1 MLTICVLRYFP
12 SFSVFR
18 SSTYIV
24 LDTLTTIVYNALM
37 NKKLY
42 GETDRIS
49 GDNSGLYG
57 RVSGIRGD
65 ATGLIGNCTHI
76 YGDCTGIIGDLD
88 SIPRRGVP
96 IWISVHEYADDVHL

>member
-1 MLTICVLRYFP
+1 
-12 SFSVFR
+12 
-18 SSTYIV
+18 
-24 LDTLTTIVYNALM
+24 
-37 NKKLY
+37 
-42 GETDRIS
+42 
-49 GDNSGLYG
+49 LYG